1 MPSAPLLTVDRA
13 LQILNAFSLD
23 SRQWGISELARET
36 GLEKSQTHRMVATL
50 AARGFLIADPVSR
63 RYGLGP
69 RLVALG
75 RVAEQTSFARTVL
88 LGLARR
94 CHASAVFCQPE
105 GAFYRCVAA
114 IDSPG
119 VLSATI
125 VGEQIPGY
133 GGGATG
139 DAIFAHLPEEQ
150 VRELLG
156 RELRRP
162 DGTPG
167 ESWEQL
173 LKRYDEIRRSGIAV
187 SFGEY
192 DPRVAAVA
200 APVVVEGAIIGSVS
214 VLAPRQEMRD
224 VLELISAAV
233 MDAASRLVR
242 LYAAGTSGT
251 NGQAGAIA

>member
-1 MPSAPLLTVDRA
+1 MQVLNMFT
-13 LQILNAFSLD
+13 LQ
-23 SRQWGISELARET
+23 SRQWGVSELARET
-36 GLEKSQTHRMVATL
+36 GLDKSQAHRIVATL
-50 AARGFLIADPVSR
+50 AARGYLVADPVSR

-88 LGLARR
+88 INLARV
-94 CHASAVFCQPE
+94 CHASAVFCQPD

-139 DAIFAHLPEEQ
+139 DVIFAYLPEDE
-150 VRELLG
+150 VREVFG
-156 RELRRP
+156 RELRHA
-162 DGTPG
+162 DGSPG
-167 ESWEQL
+167 EGWERL
-173 LKRYDEIRRSGIAV
+173 LKRYEEIRRTGIAV

-192 DPRVAAVA
+192 DSRVGAVA
-200 APVVVEGAIIGSVS
+200 APVLVKGAIIGSVS

-224 VLELISAAV
+224 VVELMSKAVMEAAGELIH
-233 MDAASRLVR
+233 
-242 LYAAGTSGT
+242 LYEMGTSST
-251 NGQAGAIA
+251 PALANGDHPA